1 MFKLGRISGNEPHS
15 QQRPGKRP
23 RAAMAASVPENTD
36 AARPCPGPKAVAP
49 PPPAE
54 ASAHAAAA
62 GADARGRQLLIVTE
76 QVRVTSD
83 CTCHARHDLA
93 LARHWHQPLAQH
105 ARADGWHT
113 VGTALLLTLRIPDQH
128 RDAYSSPHPAASAR
142 GCSRVRTRCGAVLGC
157 RDGAAK
163 PLWPFSVRFRTEAD
177 RSQR

>member
-23 RAAMAASVPENTD
+23 RAAMAASAPENTD
-36 AARPCPGPKAVAP
+36 AARPCPGPKAGAP

-93 LARHWHQPLAQH
+93 ALARYWHQPLAQH
-105 ARADGWHT
+105 ARADRWHT
-113 VGTALLLTLRIPDQH
+113 VGTEGGHSSAVDAEDPRPAPRRLLIAAPCCLCLRVLAGA
-128 RDAYSSPHPAASAR
+128 DAVP
-142 GCSRVRTRCGAVLGC
+142 CGVGL
-157 RDGAAK
+157 
-163 PLWPFSVRFRTEAD
+163 S
-177 RSQR
+177 